1 MIIIVRMMIVYPLG
15 YMEEGSSE
23 DKVSA
28 ILVRFPQRAL
38 LKIDNNLHLNTE
50 DRKDQSEAILR
61 MT

>member
-1 MIIIVRMMIVYPLG
+1 MIIIAHMMIVYPLV
-15 YMEEGSSE
+15 YMEEGSLE

-28 ILVRFPQRAL
+28 IQVQFPQQAL

-50 DRKDQSEAILR
+50 GKKNQSEAILR